1 MRLVKHFLPT
11 LGGGLAVGALFAVV
25 ICLPLPGWIGAKV
38 RYGFGLWLI
47 VFALLFYYA
56 YRYNKSWAVVVLV
69 SLFCALSLSG
79 LWVNKSNDLQVLSG
93 FVFFSDAAQY
103 YTDALRL
110 LAGFSMS
117 AFSGRH
123 PLSTVFFGTLLWF
136 VNGNLQ
142 VALILLAMIVAFC
155 IIILGDSV
163 SHLLGPVAAASLV
176 TLLLLFCRRF
186 TGVLNSEQLGFTL
199 GCLSLAFLLWATSNK
214 DAWIGIVGVL
224 FLGLAVAVRPGAF
237 LILFFA
243 PVWVAQHIPIFPNK
257 WLASLSVGMLA
268 AVVGFILI
276 VLCNSLLAEKGTV
289 AFSNY
294 SYSLYGMVFGNR
306 GWEQF
311 AVDHP
316 DTLALPAPQVEA
328 IAFHETFQ
336 AIKADPFL
344 GLRGWSSS
352 WLGYFTVGSES
363 LYGFV
368 ASGETAS
375 LGKTES
381 IPSQSVYILVRL
393 TLYALTIF
401 GVWSLW
407 CNKELLSHSLLF
419 WCGMATLLG
428 VSYIPAHD
436 AGMMR
441 IHAASLPYLL
451 CLPAMG
457 LASLFRRHTLIG
469 QFRDRN
475 PQGLFAYGLLVF
487 LLAGIP
493 LFTLST
499 RRPADFSNVDSQCG
513 ADQVSVI
520 VEMNRGGYVKIIRD
534 DGAVSSGYPVIS
546 HTEFL
551 EKVNGFYRAGLL
563 TDLAQI
569 PPETILTSFL
579 DLRTGQSGWLIL
591 PPTVNPAPGDVM
603 EVCGNWHPGLLLK
616 GLGFLQAKQTYIVSF
631 E

>member
-11 LGGGLAVGALFAVV
+11 LGGGLAVGALFAMV
-25 ICLPLPGWIGAKV
+25 IFLPLPGWIGAMV
-38 RYGFGLWLI
+38 RYGFGFWLI
-47 VFALLFYYA
+47 VFALLFYCA
-56 YRYNKSWAVVVLV
+56 CRYNKRWAVVVLV

-110 LAGFSMS
+110 LAGFSVS

-136 VNGNLQ
+136 MNGNLQ
-142 VALILLAMIVAFC
+142 VALLLLAMIVAFC
-155 IIILGDSV
+155 VIILGDSV
-163 SHLLGPVAAASLV
+163 SRLLGPVAAASLI
-176 TLLLLFCRRF
+176 TLLLLYCRRF
-186 TGVLNSEQLGFTL
+186 TGVLNSEQLGFAL
-199 GCLSLAFLLWATSNK
+199 GCISLAFLLCATSNK
-214 DAWIGIVGVL
+214 DAWIGISGLL
-224 FLGLAVAVRPGAF
+224 FLGLAFAVRPGAF

-243 PVWVAQHIPIFPNK
+243 PVWVAQNIPIFPTK
-257 WLASLSVGMLA
+257 WLASLSVGILA
-268 AVVGFILI
+268 VAVGSMLI

-294 SYSLYGMVFGNR
+294 SYSLYGMVFGDQ

-311 AVDHP
+311 VLDHP
-316 DTLALPAPQVEA
+316 DTLSLPAPQAEA

-336 AIKADPFL
+336 AVKADPLL

-352 WLGYFTVGSES
+352 WLGYFTVGPES

-368 ASGETAS
+368 AGGETAS

-393 TLYALTIF
+393 TLYVLTIF

-407 CNKELLSHSLLF
+407 RNQELLSHSLLF

-428 VSYIPAHD
+428 VSYIPSHD

-457 LASLFRRHTLIG
+457 LESLFRRNTLVG
-469 QFRDRN
+469 QFLDRN

-493 LFTLST
+493 LFALST
-499 RRPADFSNVDSQCG
+499 RRQDFSNVVSQCG

-520 VEMNRGGYVKIIRD
+520 VRMNRGGYVKIIRD
-534 DGAVSSGYPVIS
+534 DGVVPSGYPVVP
-546 HTEFL
+546 HTDFL
-551 EKVNGFYRAGLL
+551 KKVNGFYRAGLL

-591 PPTVNPAPGDVM
+591 PPTVKPAPGAVM
-603 EVCGNWHPGLLLK
+603 EVCGNWHPGLLIK
-616 GLGFLQAKQTYIVSF
+616 GLGFLQAKQMYIVSF
-631 E
+631 H